1 MLGLIQGFVANQGD
15 GWGWTLDYLAL
26 TVEELAVEGAD
37 TPHGS
42 TFADYKVFAAAM
54 GRRLAEL
61 HAILA
66 QAEDDPA
73 FRAEPADDAVR
84 RSWADGAVRQLEM
97 ALKLLGGVSV
107 FADPQTER
115 MARAVLARGE
125 DLRAVAYRLGEQA
138 GAALQT
144 RVHGDFHLGQVL
156 VAQGDAYII
165 DFEGEPARTMDQ
177 RREKSSPLRDVAG
190 LLRSFDYATATAREG
205 RGAASPQ
212 TAGRRL
218 ALLEQFRA
226 EAGETFM
233 QAYRDVAYAA
243 ARPWVSESGE
253 AALLDLFLL
262 EKAAYEVRY
271 EVANR
276 PAWLGIPV
284 GGLFA
289 IAERLLPAADVA

>member
-1 MLGLIQGFVANQGD
+1 
-15 GWGWTLDYLAL
+15 
-26 TVEELAVEGAD
+26 
-37 TPHGS
+37 
-42 TFADYKVFAAAM
+42 
-54 GRRLAEL
+54 
-61 HAILA
+61 
-66 QAEDDPA
+66 
-73 FRAEPADDAVR
+73 
-84 RSWADGAVRQLEM
+84 
-97 ALKLLGGVSV
+97 
-107 FADPQTER
+107 
-115 MARAVLARGE
+115 
-125 DLRAVAYRLGEQA
+125 
-138 GAALQT
+138 
-144 RVHGDFHLGQVL
+144 
-156 VAQGDAYII
+156 
-165 DFEGEPARTMDQ
+165 MDQ

>member
-1 MLGLIQGFVANQGD
+1 
-15 GWGWTLDYLAL
+15 
-26 TVEELAVEGAD
+26 
-37 TPHGS
+37 
-42 TFADYKVFAAAM
+42 
-54 GRRLAEL
+54 
-61 HAILA
+61 
-66 QAEDDPA
+66 
-73 FRAEPADDAVR
+73 
-84 RSWADGAVRQLEM
+84 
-97 ALKLLGGVSV
+97 
-107 FADPQTER
+107 
-115 MARAVLARGE
+115 
-125 DLRAVAYRLGEQA
+125 
-138 GAALQT
+138 
-144 RVHGDFHLGQVL
+144 
-156 VAQGDAYII
+156 
-165 DFEGEPARTMDQ
+165 
-177 RREKSSPLRDVAG
+177 
-190 LLRSFDYATATAREG
+190 
-205 RGAASPQ
+205 
-212 TAGRRL
+212 L